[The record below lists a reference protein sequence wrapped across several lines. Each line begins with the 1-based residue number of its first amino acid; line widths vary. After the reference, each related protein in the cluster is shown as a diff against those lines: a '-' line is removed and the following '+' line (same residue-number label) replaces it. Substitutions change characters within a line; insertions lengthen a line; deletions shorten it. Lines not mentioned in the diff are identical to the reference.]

1 MIQILLGVVVVGL
14 LGFGI
19 YTTQQGGVETNE
31 DTVSS
36 PVQQEA
42 TMVGDDAI
50 QDAPKQGD
58 MMKDEISSGS
68 EDDAAMKKDQMKDEI
83 SSGSEDDAAMKKD
96 QMKAGDMMKDTMSDA
111 ESLPVVASAPAQ
123 YVPYTT
129 SAVATY
135 AAQGDVVL
143 FFRASWCPGCRA
155 LNADITKNIES
166 GPAGLTILD
175 VDYDAATA
183 LRQQYGVTTQHTLV
197 QVAADGTLIKKW
209 SGGSTLAS
217 VVIQVE

>member
-14 LGFGI
+14 IGFGI
-19 YTTQQGGVETNE
+19 YMTQQGGVETNE
-31 DTVSS
+31 DAVSS
-36 PVQQEA
+36 QVQQDA
-42 TMVGDDAI
+42 AVVDDDAML
-50 QDAPKQGD
+50 DAPKQGE
-58 MMKDEISSGS
+58 MMKDEMSAGS
-68 EDDAAMKKDQMKDEI
+68 VDDSAMKKDE
-83 SSGSEDDAAMKKD
+83 
-96 QMKAGDMMKDTMSDA
+96 MKADEMMKDTVDGA
-111 ESLPVVASAPAQ
+111 KPAPAAASASGQ

-143 FFRASWCPGCRA
+143 FFRASWCPSCRA
-155 LNADITKNIES
+155 LDADITKNIER

-175 VDYDAATA
+175 VDYDTATA

-209 SGGSTLAS
+209 RGGSTLAS
-217 VVIQVE
+217 VVAQVE

>member
-58 MMKDEISSGS
+58 M
-68 EDDAAMKKDQMKDEI
+68 MKDEI

>member
-1 MIQILLGVVVVGL
+1 
-14 LGFGI
+14 
-19 YTTQQGGVETNE
+19 
-31 DTVSS
+31 
-36 PVQQEA
+36 
-42 TMVGDDAI
+42 MVGDDDI

-58 MMKDEISSGS
+58 M
-68 EDDAAMKKDQMKDEI
+68 MKDEI

>member
-68 EDDAAMKKDQMKDEI
+68 EDDAVMKKDQME
-83 SSGSEDDAAMKKD
+83 
-96 QMKAGDMMKDTMSDA
+96 AGDMMKDTMSDA